1 MSLASLRSRSAHHPE
16 GPCPH
21 GKPRVSTI
29 MLIDAHR
36 RLISRRRIASSDCCA
51 GGLRD
56 DPRTLWDEQAVVL
69 VVPAAQR
76 DGCARASRA
85 TKRSDVC
92 HLEAGMAADAPLRAL
107 STLSLVLSHPAGRST
122 DLRRPRRT
130 ARCLPSRG
138 RTRSSRRRS
147 ATSAACTSR
156 RACRS
161 RSPCR
166 PNGWWPPRRSRW
178 M

>member
-1 MSLASLRSRSAHHPE
+1 MSLASLRCRSAHHPE

-21 GKPRVSTI
+21 GKPRASTI
-29 MLIDAHR
+29 TLMR
-36 RLISRRRIASSDCCA
+36 RSPASDLEAEDASSDCCA

-138 RTRSSRRRS
+138 STGSSRRRS

-178 M
+178 T